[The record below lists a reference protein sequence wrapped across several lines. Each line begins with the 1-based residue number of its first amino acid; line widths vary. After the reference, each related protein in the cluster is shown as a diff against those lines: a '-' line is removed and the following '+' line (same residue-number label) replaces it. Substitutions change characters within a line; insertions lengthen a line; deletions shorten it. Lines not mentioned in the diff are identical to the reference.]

1 MASNIYINEYAN
13 LGATAN
19 FDDLVA
25 APYCVPIATQQ
36 VAISGSSVASAAFNA
51 RTFFVMI
58 NASAAC
64 SLAWGT
70 APTAVATAE
79 RMSAGETRFYTIN
92 PGQKVA
98 VITNTDT

>member
-1 MASNIYINEYAN
+1 MASNLYICEYKN
-13 LGATAN
+13 LGATSN

-25 APYCVPIATQQ
+25 APAVPPIATQQ
-36 VAISGSSVASAAFNA
+36 VPISGSSVQSASFNA
-51 RTFFVMI
+51 TTFFVML

-70 APTAVATAE
+70 NPTAVATAE
-79 RMSAGETRFYTIN
+79 RMSAGETRFYTVN

>member
-1 MASNIYINEYAN
+1 MASNIYINEYN
-13 LGATAN
+13 QLGGSAKFGDT
-19 FDDLVA
+19 VQ

-51 RTFFVMI
+51 ATGFVMI

-79 RMSAGETRFYTIN
+79 RMSAGETRFYTVN